1 MEDGSYSM
9 QDMWHSST
17 QGAKGGGDIGE
28 DCLVLH
34 EVENREEMRGEGVDL
49 KGENGLLFEVEV
61 KEISEKKEYITR
73 RSLNRW

>member
-1 MEDGSYSM
+1 
-9 QDMWHSST
+9 
-17 QGAKGGGDIGE
+17 
-28 DCLVLH
+28 LH